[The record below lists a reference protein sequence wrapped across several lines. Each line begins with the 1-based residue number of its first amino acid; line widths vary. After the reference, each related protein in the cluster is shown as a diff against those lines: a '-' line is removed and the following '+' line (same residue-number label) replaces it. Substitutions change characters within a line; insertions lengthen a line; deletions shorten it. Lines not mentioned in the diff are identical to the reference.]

1 MKSLGLLGCGNVGR
15 IIAKQASG
23 VSINAVFDVDQERA
37 HQVGRIC
44 KARVCNSFDELL
56 NQEFDI
62 LVEAASITAV
72 RDHALAAIRAGR
84 GLLIL
89 SVGALADTVFRVQLE
104 QAAAANHRMI
114 RIPSGAIAGL
124 DGLKAGHISPLT
136 SLRLRTTK
144 SPQALDVDVTE
155 RTLIFRG
162 PARECIERYPRNVN
176 VAISL
181 SIAANTEAEVEL
193 WADPAVTRNIHE
205 VIAEGPFGHL
215 ETRVENVPC
224 PDNPKTSYL
233 AALSVLSLLQQL
245 DSPLL
250 VGT

>member
-1 MKSLGLLGCGNVGR
+1 MKSIGLLGCGNVGR
-15 IIAKQASG
+15 IIARQAGG
-23 VSINAVFDVDQERA
+23 VSISAVFDVDPKRA
-37 HQVGRIC
+37 QQVGRIC
-44 KARVCNSFDELL
+44 RARVCNSFDELMA
-56 NQEFDI
+56 QKYDI
-62 LVEAASITAV
+62 LVEAASTTAV
-72 RDHALAAIRAGR
+72 RDHALAAIGAGR
-84 GLLIL
+84 DLIIL
-89 SVGALADTVFRVQLE
+89 SVGALADTAFRQQLE
-104 QAAAANHRMI
+104 QAATASHGMI

-124 DGLKAGHISPLT
+124 DGLKTAHISPLT

-144 SPQALDVDVTE
+144 SPEALDVDATE

-162 PARECIERYPRNVN
+162 PAGECIERFPRNVN
-176 VAISL
+176 IAISL

-193 WADPAVTRNIHE
+193 WADPAVTSNIHE
-205 VIAEGPFGHL
+205 VIAEGPFGRL

-245 DSPLL
+245 DSPLR